1 MDTNFSKALGDSGQG
16 SPNMPHSLGSQK
28 ELDMTLQVNNNN
40 FGHSVRRRWVYHIL
54 VSYSKN
60 LS

>member
-1 MDTNFSKALGDSGQG
+1 
-16 SPNMPHSLGSQK
+16 MPIHWGHK

-40 FGHSVRRRWVYHIL
+40 FAKFCQALSWVYHIL
-54 VSYSKN
+54 VSYKN